1 MYSLAVLLPNF
12 ETVRC
17 SMSSS
22 NCCFLTHI
30 KFSQDTGKVV
40 WYSHLFKNF
49 PVYFDPHSQRLSHH
63 QWSRS
68 RCLLEFLCFTY
79 DPMNV
84 GNLIS
89 DSSAFSKS
97 SLYIWKFWVHILLK
111 ASLKDFEHNPTS
123 TWNEQYCML
132 VWIFFVIALLCDW
145 NENFFQSCG
154 YCWVFQICWHT
165 ECSTFTASSF
175 RI

>member
-40 WYSHLFKNF
+40 WYSHLFKNY
-49 PVYFDPHSQRLSHH
+49 PVCFDPHSQRLSHH

-89 DSSAFSKS
+89 GSSAFSKS
-97 SLYIWKFWVHILLK
+97 SLYICKFLVHILLK
-111 ASLKDFEHNPTS
+111 SNLKDFEHYLAIM
-123 TWNEQYCML
+123 WNESSCTV
-132 VWIFFVIALLCDW
+132 VWTFFGIALPWDW
-145 NENFFQSCG
+145 NENWPFP
-154 YCWVFQICWHT
+154 IL
-165 ECSTFTASSF
+165 
-175 RI
+175 